1 MQPLA
6 SQTTEPRLEQTAMK
20 AGAMPAI
27 ARPAGQVSGKA
38 ANDNAGDWRP
48 TLLVQRR
55 RRLNRRAG
63 RV

>member
-6 SQTTEPRLEQTAMK
+6 SQTSPSSLDSTTVSRASRLPV
-20 AGAMPAI
+20 PA
-27 ARPAGQVSGKA
+27 PAGISA
-38 ANDNAGDWRP
+38 ALASNDNADGWKP

-63 RV
+63 RI